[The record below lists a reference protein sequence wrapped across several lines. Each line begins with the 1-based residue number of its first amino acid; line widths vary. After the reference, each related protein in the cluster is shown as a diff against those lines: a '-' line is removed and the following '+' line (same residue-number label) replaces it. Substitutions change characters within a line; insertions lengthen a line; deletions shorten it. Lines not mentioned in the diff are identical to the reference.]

1 MGPLRKLLALSNVD
15 LTAMHRFASVRS
27 TLTLVAGLTLTA
39 LAGAEPPKH
48 AAPAKPP
55 TTAPAA
61 PAPAVPAAPSEPVAA
76 PGGLSAE
83 EIADR
88 VQGCYDKTKT
98 FKAGFRQR
106 YTVVLHNK
114 TKDSTGSVMFEK
126 PGKMSWRYTNN
137 GNRVVSD
144 GKIIRIY
151 EKENNQMYEQ
161 PLDKSQ
167 YPAALS
173 FLLGSGSLR
182 QSFKLTKL
190 DAKQMNCEGCYVL
203 LGEPKE
209 ASATY
214 QKVFLYVDA
223 ATYQVRRVM
232 LIDAQRN
239 RNRFDFVTP
248 EVNAKPA
255 PGEFVFT
262 PPAGTQVIRQ

>member
-1 MGPLRKLLALSNVD
+1 MHRPFSAWSSLTIVALLALS
-15 LTAMHRFASVRS
+15 S
-27 TLTLVAGLTLTA
+27 
-39 LAGAEPPKH
+39 LAAADPPK
-48 AAPAKPP
+48 AAPPAKPA
-55 TTAPAA
+55 APAA
-61 PAPAVPAAPSEPVAA
+61 PAEPVAA

-88 VQGCYDKTKT
+88 VQTFYDKTKT
-98 FKAGFRQR
+98 FKSGFRQR
-106 YTVVLHNK
+106 YTVAAHNK
-114 TKDSTGSVMFEK
+114 TKDSTGSVVFEK

-151 EKENNQMYEQ
+151 EKENKQMYEQ

-173 FLLGSGSLR
+173 FLLGGGSLR

-209 ASATY
+209 ASSTY

-223 ATYQVRRVM
+223 GTYQVRRVM
-232 LIDAQRN
+232 LLDAQRN
-239 RNRFDFVTP
+239 RNRFDFVGP
-248 EVNAKPA
+248 EVNAKSP

-262 PPAGTQVIRQ
+262 PPPGTQVIRQ

>member
-1 MGPLRKLLALSNVD
+1 MRTAAHVDPSALG
-15 LTAMHRFASVRS
+15 TARAS
-27 TLTLVAGLTLTA
+27 
-39 LAGAEPPKH
+39 E
-48 AAPAKPP
+48 
-55 TTAPAA
+55 
-61 PAPAVPAAPSEPVAA
+61 
-76 PGGLSAE
+76 
-83 EIADR
+83 
-88 VQGCYDKTKT
+88 
-98 FKAGFRQR
+98 R
-106 YTVVLHNK
+106 YTVPAHNK
-114 TKDSTGSVMFEK
+114 TKDSTGSVVFEK

-144 GKIIRIY
+144 GKTIRIY
-151 EKENNQMYEQ
+151 EKENKQMYEQ

-173 FLLGSGSLR
+173 FLIGGGSLR

-203 LGEPKE
+203 MGEPKE

-223 ATYQVRRVM
+223 TTYQVRRVM

-239 RNRFDFVTP
+239 RNRFDFVGP
-248 EVNAKPA
+248 EVNAKAP